1 MAFHLPGHR
10 VWDFWLATDGPEHHL
25 FFLHAPVTPDPD
37 ERHQLARIGHAV
49 STDLRAWT
57 LLPRPLPD
65 SPAGALDDRAT
76 WTGSTV
82 RGHDGRWHLF
92 YTGVSSAEDGRV
104 QRVLSAVSDDLL
116 AWQRTDVVVEA
127 DPAHYETWHRD
138 LDDAEQ
144 VDEVHWRDPW
154 VHWDGEAGVWRM
166 YVTARVHT
174 GAPDGRGTIAMATS
188 PDLERWTVHGPV
200 TEPGEF
206 RQMEVSQLLPAED
219 AWVLL
224 FCHGAGDNSA
234 ARLARGERADGGQHA
249 YVGDSPAGPFRPAGD
264 SLFVRGDPPPLYAC
278 RAVHHDGRSW
288 LLGWPMVDAD
298 GAFLGGVSDPVPLGV
313 GRYGA
318 SLVAAPGRPT
328 PPEPSYGGAP

>member
-25 FFLHAPVTPDPD
+25 FFLHAPETADPD
-37 ERHQLARIGHAV
+37 ERHQMARIGHAV
-49 STDLRAWT
+49 STDLRDWE
-57 LLPRPLPD
+57 LLPRPLSD
-65 SPAGALDDRAT
+65 SPIGAADDRAT

-82 RGHDGRWHLF
+82 RAHDGRWHLF

-104 QRVLSAVSDDLL
+104 QRVLSAVSDDLRS
-116 AWQRTDVVVEA
+116 WERTDVVVEA
-127 DPAHYETWHRD
+127 DPVHYEAWQPGV
-138 LDDAEQ
+138 DDADQ

-154 VHWDGEAGVWRM
+154 VHWDADAGVWRM
-166 YVTARVHT
+166 YVTARVHD

-206 RQMEVSQLLPAED
+206 RQMEVSQLLPAD
-219 AWVLL
+219 DGWVLL
-224 FCHGAGDNSA
+224 FCHGPGDNSA
-234 ARLARGERADGGQHA
+234 ARLDRGEPPEGGQHA

-278 RAVHHDGRSW
+278 RAVEHDGRSW
-288 LLGWPMVDAD
+288 LLGWPMVDAG
-298 GAFLGGVSDPVPLGV
+298 GAFLGGISDPFPLQV

-318 SLVAAPGRPT
+318 SLATAPDQPA
-328 PPEPSYGGAP
+328 PSEPSYGPAP